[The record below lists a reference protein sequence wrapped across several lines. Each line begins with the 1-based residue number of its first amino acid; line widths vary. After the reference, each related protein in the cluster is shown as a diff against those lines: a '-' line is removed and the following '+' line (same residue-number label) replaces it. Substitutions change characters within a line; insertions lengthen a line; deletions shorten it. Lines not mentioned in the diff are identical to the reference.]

1 MEQDNAH
8 HDPPDKEGARWAGRD
23 DCGLPEHPDLS
34 WAGAAEFIRARTRW
48 DLPRTHG
55 PMLPRGG
62 SPDRQR
68 RAVPG
73 GADQAV
79 RHLAG
84 VLGARRRSGHPHHKT
99 QAPGHRGQIRPT
111 SSSPCTPEPAR
122 RRKPAELTPVAMP
135 VLKSPGRTARRRQP
149 PILSEPTS
157 WHDRNRAE
165 PDPMRA
171 ASRQEGM
178 TATAPESA
186 GMWRPA
192 LPITLSDLAGP
203 RASGGNRRSGR
214 QLPFPGIAF
223 APRRADGFCDAV
235 LR

>member
-1 MEQDNAH
+1 MRRRSGVHPCQDPLGPAAH
-8 HDPPDKEGARWAGRD
+8 
-23 DCGLPEHPDLS
+23 L
-34 WAGAAEFIRARTRW
+34 RT
-48 DLPRTHG
+48 DA
-55 PMLPRGG
+55 PRGG

-171 ASRQEGM
+171 ASRPEGM
-178 TATAPESA
+178 MATAPESA
-186 GMWRPA
+186 GICAECLSRPPGGV
-192 LPITLSDLAGP
+192 LTLCSRHFWVGEGMSFDEVRLDFCSRHLRVLGVGAAGSRLRQ
-203 RASGGNRRSGR
+203 RA
-214 QLPFPGIAF
+214 P
-223 APRRADGFCDAV
+223 
-235 LR
+235 

>member
-8 HDPPDKEGARWAGRD
+8 HDPPDKEGARWADRD

-34 WAGAAEFIRARTRW
+34 CAGAAEFIRARTRW
-48 DLPRTHG
+48 DLPRTYG

-84 VLGARRRSGHPHHKT
+84 VLGARRSGHPHHKT

-135 VLKSPGRTARRRQP
+135 VLKGPGRTAP
-149 PILSEPTS
+149 PPAAAHTQRANPAGM
-157 WHDRNRAE
+157 DRNRAE
-165 PDPMRA
+165 PR
-171 ASRQEGM
+171 
-178 TATAPESA
+178 
-186 GMWRPA
+186 
-192 LPITLSDLAGP
+192 LP
-203 RASGGNRRSGR
+203 RAVRDPGRVDAHRGYRHRPPRSW
-214 QLPFPGIAF
+214 
-223 APRRADGFCDAV
+223 PRPDPARAGQRAETSH
-235 LR
+235 

>member
-1 MEQDNAH
+1 MGRRSGVHPCQDPLGPAAH
-8 HDPPDKEGARWAGRD
+8 
-23 DCGLPEHPDLS
+23 L
-34 WAGAAEFIRARTRW
+34 RT
-48 DLPRTHG
+48 DA
-55 PMLPRGG
+55 PRGG

-68 RAVPG
+68 CAVPG

-79 RHLAG
+79 RHPAG

-99 QAPGHRGQIRPT
+99 QAPGHRGHIRPT

-171 ASRQEGM
+171 ASHPEGM
-178 TATAPESA
+178 MATAPESA
-186 GMWRPA
+186 FG
-192 LPITLSDLAGP
+192 ITCS
-203 RASGGNRRSGR
+203 RRTTSRSVVFNRRGRSARSSRYGRRSWLLLLRQRRYRAGCSALSSHPGRSGYR
-214 QLPFPGIAF
+214 
-223 APRRADGFCDAV
+223 
-235 LR
+235 

>member
-1 MEQDNAH
+1 MAR
-8 HDPPDKEGARWAGRD
+8 PPGPRPSRRQPSTGR
-23 DCGLPEHPDLS
+23 PRR
-34 WAGAAEFIRARTRW
+34 RARNKTTPTTTRQTSRRRGGPAAMTTGCRSTRTSHAPAQRSSSVPGPRW
-48 DLPRTHG
+48 DLPRTYG
-55 PMLPRGG
+55 PMLPGGG

-79 RHLAG
+79 RHPAG
-84 VLGARRRSGHPHHKT
+84 ALGTRRRSGHPHHQT
-99 QAPGHRGQIRPT
+99 QPPGHRGHIRPM

-171 ASRQEGM
+171 ASRPEGM
-178 TATAPESA
+178 MATAPESA
-186 GMWRPA
+186 
-192 LPITLSDLAGP
+192 I
-203 RASGGNRRSGR
+203 
-214 QLPFPGIAF
+214 
-223 APRRADGFCDAV
+223 
-235 LR
+235 